1 MEHIELLHIQ
11 QDEEADTDRPSV
23 GEHGARDIPVKH
35 GPADR
40 TEHEI
45 SPMILGKVQN
55 IVVCAKIELFSDMY
69 K

>member
-35 GPADR
+35 GPVDR

-45 SPMILGKVQN
+45 SPMILGKVKVRFVLQ
-55 IVVCAKIELFSDMY
+55 VFCLGLFY
-69 K
+69 